1 MTNQPLYDII
11 AISTIRR
18 LILLFMRYN
27 VELIR
32 CKRSNPEYQEIRD
45 RHYIPNHGTF
55 GQQIHYLIKLDGETV
70 GIISGASAVYAVKAR
85 DDYFGLTKE
94 NKRVALNSIINNTV
108 FRLEKNLPNLGTQI
122 LAMWRKQIAAD
133 WEAQYHVRVHGF
145 ETFVIENETR
155 KGCMYKADNWE
166 YVGQTKGSTKTH
178 NGMQNKSMRLGTEVK
193 LIHVKKIKGTHLCTE
208 YTPTW
213 RLSAK
218 EKSMLKQG
226 G

>member
-1 MTNQPLYDII
+1 M
-11 AISTIRR
+11 AIERKGKINAEARR
-18 LILLFMRYN
+18 LILLFMKYN

-178 NGMQNKSMRLGTEVK
+178 NGMQNKSKRLDTEVK
-193 LIHVKKIKGTHLCTE
+193 LIYVKKIKGTHLCTE

>member
-1 MTNQPLYDII
+1 MK
-11 AISTIRR
+11 
-18 LILLFMRYN
+18 YN
-27 VELIR
+27 VALIR

-55 GQQIHYLIKLDGETV
+55 GQQIHYLIKLDGKTV

-166 YVGQTKGSTKTH
+166 YIGQTKGQYKDS
-178 NGMQNKSMRLGTEVK
+178 
-193 LIHVKKIKGTHLCTE
+193 
-208 YTPTW
+208 
-213 RLSAK
+213 
-218 EKSMLKQG
+218 
-226 G
+226 

>member
-1 MTNQPLYDII
+1 MK
-11 AISTIRR
+11 
-18 LILLFMRYN
+18 YN
-27 VELIR
+27 VALIR

-166 YVGQTKGSTKTH
+166 YVGRTKGSTKTH
-178 NGMQNKSMRLGTEVK
+178 NGMQNKSKRIDTEVK
-193 LIHVKKIKGTHLCTE
+193 LIYVKKIKGTHLCTE

-226 G
+226 C

>member
-18 LILLFMRYN
+18 LILLFMKYN

-178 NGMQNKSMRLGTEVK
+178 NGMQNKSKRLDTEVK
-193 LIHVKKIKGTHLCTE
+193 LIYVKKIKGTHLCTE

>member
-1 MTNQPLYDII
+1 MEIERKRKINAET
-11 AISTIRR
+11 RR
-18 LILLFMRYN
+18 LILLFMKYN

-178 NGMQNKSMRLGTEVK
+178 NGMQNKSKRLDTEVK
-193 LIHVKKIKGTHLCTE
+193 LIYVKKIKGTHLCTE

>member
-1 MTNQPLYDII
+1 MK
-11 AISTIRR
+11 
-18 LILLFMRYN
+18 YN

-166 YVGQTKGSTKTH
+166 YVGRTKGSTKTH
-178 NGMQNKSMRLGTEVK
+178 NGMQNKSKRLDTEIK
-193 LIHVKKIKGTHLCTE
+193 LIYVKKIKGTHLCTE

>member
-1 MTNQPLYDII
+1 M
-11 AISTIRR
+11 
-18 LILLFMRYN
+18 LFFMKYN

-178 NGMQNKSMRLGTEVK
+178 NGMQNKSKRLDTEVK
-193 LIHVKKIKGTHLCTE
+193 LIYVKKIKGTHLCTE

>member
-1 MTNQPLYDII
+1 MTNQPLYDLIT
-11 AISTIRR
+11 ISTIRR

-178 NGMQNKSMRLGTEVK
+178 NGMQNKSKRLDTEVK
-193 LIHVKKIKGTHLCTE
+193 LIYVKKIKGTHLCTE

>member
-1 MTNQPLYDII
+1 
-11 AISTIRR
+11 
-18 LILLFMRYN
+18 MRYN

-166 YVGQTKGSTKTH
+166 YIGQTKGSTKTH
-178 NGMQNKSMRLGTEVK
+178 NGMQNKSKRLDTEVK
-193 LIHVKKIKGTHLCTE
+193 LIYVKKIKGTHLCTE

-218 EKSMLKQG
+218 EKAMLKQG

>member
-1 MTNQPLYDII
+1 MK
-11 AISTIRR
+11 
-18 LILLFMRYN
+18 YN

-178 NGMQNKSMRLGTEVK
+178 NGMQNKSKRLNTEIK
-193 LIHVKKIKGTHLCTE
+193 LIYVKKIKGTHLCNE

-218 EKSMLKQG
+218 EKAMLNQG